1 MPVGACLP
9 PASQPLRAS
18 RSDEWVV
25 FETVKGWLKQTPAAP
40 AEAARRLLGHVRF
53 PRLSKERQLQL
64 ETDEL
69 ALQHLGLIAKAY
81 REALNGE
88 DTPRTRVR
96 FGTVLTF
103 KELKVGMTVRV
114 MGDLEK
120 VKAACEASVG
130 VNWASGMERTVGKT
144 FVVVDVFDDVGEG
157 ATLSTDDL
165 FGMTMDYSFPCT
177 TLLHWHP
184 AWAPAG
190 LALTSKELKVGM
202 TVQVM
207 GDLEKVK
214 AACEAV
220 IEIGWNDEMEGALG
234 KKFVVKEIWLAEE
247 GGATLATL
255 GTEDKFGMSDDFAF
269 ACTAL
274 QPA

>member
-25 FETVKGWLKQTPAAP
+25 FETVKGWLKQTSAAP

-53 PRLSKERQLQL
+53 PRLAKERQLQL

-88 DTPRTRVR
+88 DTPRTRPR
-96 FGTVLTF
+96 SGSALTF
-103 KELKVGMTVRV
+103 KELKAGMTVQV

-120 VKAACEASVG
+120 VKAACEAAVG
-130 VNWASGMERTVGKT
+130 LDWASGMERAVGRT
-144 FVVVDVFDDVGEG
+144 FVVDEPFDDAGEG
-157 ATLSTDDL
+157 ATLRTDDL
-165 FGMTMDYSFPCT
+165 FGMRMDFSFPCS
-177 TLLHWHP
+177 TLLHWRP
-184 AWAPAG
+184 ARSD

-207 GDLEKVK
+207 GDVEKVK
-214 AACEAV
+214 VACMA
-220 IEIGWNDEMEGALG
+220 ICSIGWADEMEKALG
-234 KKFVVKEIWLAEE
+234 RKFVVQDVSRTEE
-247 GGATLATL
+247 SATL
-255 GTEDKFGMSDDFAF
+255 GTEDKFGMNCDFAF
-269 ACTAL
+269 ARAAL
-274 QPA
+274 QHAP

>member
-25 FETVKGWLKQTPAAP
+25 FETVKGWLVQTPAAP

-96 FGTVLTF
+96 FGTVLT
-103 KELKVGMTVRV
+103 
-114 MGDLEK
+114 
-120 VKAACEASVG
+120 
-130 VNWASGMERTVGKT
+130 
-144 FVVVDVFDDVGEG
+144 
-157 ATLSTDDL
+157 
-165 FGMTMDYSFPCT
+165 
-177 TLLHWHP
+177 
-184 AWAPAG
+184 
-190 LALTSKELKVGM
+190 SKELKVGM

-220 IEIGWNDEMEGALG
+220 IELGWSDQMEGAIG
-234 KKFVVKEIWLAEE
+234 KKFVVKEIYKGWQAEA
-247 GGATLATL
+247 GGATL
-255 GTEDKFGMSDDFAF
+255 GTEDKFGMRADFAF

-274 QPA
+274 QRPA